1 LGHYSFNR
9 NGGCGRARRVR
20 GTLLRREVSQ
30 LLEAR
35 GLTKRY
41 NRVPVVDDV
50 SFRINP
56 GEVCGYLGPNGSGK
70 TTTVKMLTGLL
81 DPSGGAIFF
90 NGQDIRSNLIGY
102 RKRLGYVPEEPHLY
116 PYLSGKEYL
125 ELVGRLRSIPERLL
139 ATKSESLL
147 SLFGLGAYRYA
158 PISSYSKGMK
168 QKILVC
174 AALLHDP
181 EVLIFDEP
189 LSGLDVTSVL
199 VFQDVIKQLA
209 AEGKIILYTSHILEL
224 TEKLCSRVMI
234 LHRGRVVANDKVE
247 RLRDLMK
254 LPSLEEIFREL
265 VVEEDTENV
274 AKNIVEVMKL
284 QK

>member
-1 LGHYSFNR
+1 LGYNSFNR
-9 NGGCGRARRVR
+9 SGGSGRAGRVR

-30 LLEAR
+30 LLEVR

-50 SFRINP
+50 SFRIDP

-81 DPSGGAIFF
+81 DPSDGAIFF

-139 ATKSESLL
+139 TSKSESLL

-199 VFQDVIKQLA
+199 VFQDVVKQLA

-234 LHRGRVVANDKVE
+234 LHRGRVVANDRVE

-265 VVEEDTENV
+265 VVEEDTERV
-274 AKNIVEVMKL
+274 AKDIVQVMKRET
-284 QK
+284 